1 VRDTRRR
8 HSYVRDPLWSWGGSR
23 RTTHPRSPAPNSQY
37 WELRDSD
44 PGVHLRL
51 WAPLFLC
58 LLPSSFFCPSSAYR
72 ESLGHSLFPGRPF
85 CPSHPGLPCY
95 PGILGLRAGA
105 NSRRPSSGEGGW
117 VALPITPPG
126 VAPVGPG
133 EVQEHHLPH
142 PGGHGAA
149 VPRRLSSALPI
160 PLPAPPGLSPWGLGN
175 RSRQS

>member
-1 VRDTRRR
+1 
-8 HSYVRDPLWSWGGSR
+8 
-23 RTTHPRSPAPNSQY
+23 
-37 WELRDSD
+37 
-44 PGVHLRL
+44 VHLRL

-117 VALPITPPG
+117 VALPIIPQG
-126 VAPVGPG
+126 R
-133 EVQEHHLPH
+133 LPSD
-142 PGGHGAA
+142 
-149 VPRRLSSALPI
+149 RE
-160 PLPAPPGLSPWGLGN
+160 
-175 RSRQS
+175 RSRSTTSLIREATARRCRAGFRRRSQFLSQRPQGFRLGDWETAAANPDGPVSHETGRLTDLG